1 MPGSAAGPLLRVD
14 DLAVD
19 LAGRRVL
26 EHVSLQVP
34 AGVVVGLVGPN
45 GAGKTTLLRAIAGTR
60 PTAAGTVTTPG
71 TVGYMPQLAP
81 AVWEFPLSVLDVALQ
96 GSYRRVGWLR
106 MPSRAER
113 QKALEALDAV
123 GMAGFERRQIGQ
135 LSGGQR
141 QRVLLART
149 LVQDAPL
156 VLLDEPMTGVDA
168 ATAAHFVETLHEL
181 RAQGR
186 SVVIS
191 THDLGWA
198 AQQCDLICLLSG
210 TVHAFGPPAETLTAA
225 ALADVY
231 GATTI
236 EVGGVR
242 ILAPEGHHH

>member
-1 MPGSAAGPLLRVD
+1 MPGRSEAVLRVA

-26 EHVSLQVP
+26 QDVSFAVP

-60 PTAAGTVTTPG
+60 PVASGVVEAPAAI
-71 TVGYMPQLAP
+71 GYMPQLAP
-81 AVWEFPLSVLDVALQ
+81 AVWDFPLAVIDVALQ
-96 GSYRRVGWLR
+96 GSYRRTGWLR
-106 MPSRAER
+106 LPSRTER
-113 QKALEALDAV
+113 RRAADALDSV
-123 GMAGFERRQIGQ
+123 GMQGFERRQIGQ

-149 LVQDAPL
+149 LVQDAEL
-156 VLLDEPMTGVDA
+156 VLLDEPMTGVDV
-168 ATAAHFVETLHEL
+168 ATASLFLETLGRL
-181 RAQGR
+181 RSQGR
-186 SVVIS
+186 AVVIS

-198 AQQCDLICLLSG
+198 AQNCDLICLLAG
-210 TVHAFGPPAETLTAA
+210 TVHAFGPPAETLTAD
-225 ALADVY
+225 ALAEVY